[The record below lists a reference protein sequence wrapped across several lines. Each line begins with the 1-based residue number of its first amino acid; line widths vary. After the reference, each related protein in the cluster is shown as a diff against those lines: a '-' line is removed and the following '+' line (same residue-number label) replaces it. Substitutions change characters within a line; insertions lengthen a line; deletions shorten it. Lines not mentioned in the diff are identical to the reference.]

1 MKFYILLSV
10 VIACTFIFTGC
21 STYQQITSEQ
31 STSATEI
38 STVNNDDCYTEVD
51 NALSDLCKSDEFK
64 NATDDEKAKLGM
76 STLENLEAKG
86 LIMKNSITYSNPDNS
101 SISFRYSNGAK
112 GAFFLKEFDKRMN

>member
-76 STLENLEAKG
+76 SILENLEAKG
-86 LIMKNSITYSNPDNS
+86 LIMKNSITYSILITAVLVSDIQMELRERFS
-101 SISFRYSNGAK
+101 
-112 GAFFLKEFDKRMN
+112 LKSLTNE